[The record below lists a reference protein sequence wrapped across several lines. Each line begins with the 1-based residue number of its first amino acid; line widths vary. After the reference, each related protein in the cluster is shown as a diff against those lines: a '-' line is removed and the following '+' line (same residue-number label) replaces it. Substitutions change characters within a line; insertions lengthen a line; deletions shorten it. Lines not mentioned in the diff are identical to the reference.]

1 MSRTYNE
8 LKFLI
13 SALKYSLQEID
24 IERERV
30 NTLLSL
36 ASGDSIITYI
46 IRKAHLNRKKARLI
60 VELRR
65 LEYKLSILF
74 G

>member
-13 SALKYSLQEID
+13 STLKYSLQEID

-30 NTLLSL
+30 NTLLNL
-36 ASGDSIITYI
+36 ASGDSIVTYLT
-46 IRKAHLNRKKARLI
+46 RKAHLNREKAELI
-60 VELRR
+60 GELRS
-65 LEYKLSILF
+65 LEYKLSLLA